1 MNRLALTL
9 PVLCLG
15 LVAPQVMA
23 RPVLQPTTEQAQ
35 AVLDRLVQEPLR
47 YEGESMV
54 APDFRQAS
62 GYTGRQPTH
71 VLMGYRVEGARLSGE
86 FVVLDA
92 DNRPLQAAPLT
103 GQIAQQGS
111 ENVGYRVAGHPAGPM
126 PCTIDIVLPKPLHLD
141 GQCAPAMISGAYA
154 ERVKASPLMFIIPGL
169 GASETTSGQYMMK
182 PWRG

>member
-15 LVAPQVMA
+15 LTVPQGMA

-35 AVLDRLVQEPLR
+35 AALDRLAQEPLR

-54 APDFRQAS
+54 APGFRQAP

-71 VLMGYRVEGARLSGE
+71 VLMGYRVEGTRISGE

-103 GQIAQQGS
+103 GQIAQDGPES
-111 ENVGYRVAGHPAGPM
+111 VSSRVMGHPAGPKS
-126 PCTIDIVLPKPLHLD
+126 CTIDIALPKPLHLD
-141 GQCAPAMISGAYA
+141 GQCAPSMVSGAYA
-154 ERVKASPLMFIIPGL
+154 ERVKPSPLMFIIPGL